1 MANFWMKYRNTE
13 FYCKGGSACPMC
25 RKNSPEYSLGSVK
38 FVHKLSIKSL
48 QEDGFLESL
57 NMLY

>member
-1 MANFWMKYRNTE
+1 MVNFWMKYRNTE
-13 FYCKGGSACPMC
+13 FYCKGVSTDPMC
-25 RKNSPEYSLGSVK
+25 RKPDPVLARERVR